1 MNMRASAFRITSVCM
16 VLLLKAAI
24 SCAAAED
31 EITLVTA
38 DYPPYEIETP
48 QDGLVGYD
56 VEVVQEAFRR
66 AGIQA
71 NVLFIPWKRAV
82 KQLAEGQSLAGF
94 SVGNSPERRGMCAL
108 SDPISTITPVLA
120 IRTDYSGS
128 IPETLAGTVTLRG
141 IGINGYSY
149 ERELADLGAPHQIL
163 NTDQQALL
171 FLTRSRADVFYT
183 IKESTQYLAK
193 NMGLSDKIKY
203 VELKDRPADY
213 FHVCFSK
220 SWPGYQEYL
229 RIFNREL
236 GRMRKDGTYDRIH
249 LNYQ

>member
-1 MNMRASAFRITSVCM
+1 MNMRAPVFYIVSICM
-16 VLLLKAAI
+16 VLLFNAGI
-24 SCAAAED
+24 SYSDAED

-66 AGIQA
+66 AGIKA
-71 NVLFIPWKRAV
+71 NVIFIPWKRAV
-82 KQLAEGQSLAGF
+82 RQLTEGQSLAGF
-94 SVGNSPERRGMCAL
+94 SVGDSPERRDMCML

-120 IRTDYSGS
+120 IRTNYGGP
-128 IPETLAGTVTLRG
+128 IPETLADTVTLRG

-149 ERELADLGAPHQIL
+149 ERELVDLGAPHQIL

-193 NMGLSDKIKY
+193 NMGLSEKIKY
-203 VELKDRPADY
+203 VGLKDRRAGY
-213 FHVCFSK
+213 FHVCFSR
-220 SWPGYQEYL
+220 SWPGYEEYL
-229 RIFNREL
+229 RVFNREL
-236 GRMRKDGTYDRIH
+236 GRMRADGTYDSIH
-249 LNYQ
+249 RKYQ